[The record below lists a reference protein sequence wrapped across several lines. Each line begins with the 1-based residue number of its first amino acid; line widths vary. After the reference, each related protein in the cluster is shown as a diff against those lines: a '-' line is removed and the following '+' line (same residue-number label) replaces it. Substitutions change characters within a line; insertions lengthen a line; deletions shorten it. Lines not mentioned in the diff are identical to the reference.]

1 MTKEIRRRL
10 LDKTIQFNMFTMMCL
25 LKGLFY
31 ACQQK
36 TTQFT
41 AYLLLAKFEIPFK
54 HINASQMESKR

>member
-1 MTKEIRRRL
+1 
-10 LDKTIQFNMFTMMCL
+10 MMCL

-54 HINASQMESKR
+54 HIDASQMESKR